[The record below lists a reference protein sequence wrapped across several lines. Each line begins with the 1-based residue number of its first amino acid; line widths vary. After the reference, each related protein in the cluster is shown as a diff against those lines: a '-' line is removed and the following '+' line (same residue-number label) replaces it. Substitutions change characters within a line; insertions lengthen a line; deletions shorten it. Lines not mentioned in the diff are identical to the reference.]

1 MLATGVAN
9 FLHVRADSLRWLG
22 RSPAAT
28 EIRRSPVIE
37 RRSGVKKFEVD
48 LRKGPHR
55 LARSALKIVGVV
67 FLSAQSAGSRPLASA
82 MSKSTLLAK
91 MASTQ
96 AYAAGQPQW
105 LPFSRQLRGLPAF
118 ELRRGRNPG
127 ETVDVLRE
135 LLKKGR

>member
-1 MLATGVAN
+1 
-9 FLHVRADSLRWLG
+9 
-22 RSPAAT
+22 
-28 EIRRSPVIE
+28 
-37 RRSGVKKFEVD
+37 
-48 LRKGPHR
+48 
-55 LARSALKIVGVV
+55 LKIVGVV